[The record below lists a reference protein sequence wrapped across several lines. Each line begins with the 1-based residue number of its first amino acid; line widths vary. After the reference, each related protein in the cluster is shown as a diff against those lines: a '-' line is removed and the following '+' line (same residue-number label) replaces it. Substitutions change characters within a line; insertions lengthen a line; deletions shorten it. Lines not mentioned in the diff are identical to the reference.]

1 MVQADTKGSA
11 VGGSGGGCYNAT
23 LRTANGSV
31 EVLQDAERP
40 KVWVNASS
48 GLPTLLFYASG
59 GAKQPTVKD
68 GRARGFTVVQ
78 RIRTETPPRPTSSSP
93 VDYELVECSKAEP
106 LNELVNVEQ
115 SCAAV
120 MQR

>member
-1 MVQADTKGSA
+1 MAQADTKGTA

-23 LRTANGSV
+23 LRTVDGNV

-40 KVWVNASS
+40 KVWVNPST

-59 GAKQPTVKD
+59 GATQPTVKD

-78 RIRTETPPRPTSSSP
+78 RIRTDTGPGLTSSSP
-93 VDYELVECSKAEP
+93 IVYRLVECSEAEP
-106 LNELVNVEQ
+106 LNELVNVEHD
-115 SCAAV
+115 CAAV
-120 MQR
+120 MQ